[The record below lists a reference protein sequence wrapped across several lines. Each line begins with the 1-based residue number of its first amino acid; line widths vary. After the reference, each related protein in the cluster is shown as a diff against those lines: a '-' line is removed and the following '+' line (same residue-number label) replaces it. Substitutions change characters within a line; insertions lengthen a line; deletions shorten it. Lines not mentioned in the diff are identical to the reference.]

1 MLLSLVITQITSNTA
16 TVAIMVPITISTF
29 ESLGLNPIPIVYIV
43 TAAGNYGIM
52 LPSSSAGPAIA
63 AGYGVNLKT
72 MLLRGIWLT
81 AIIWILLIAVG
92 YLAWRFWP
100 GFGVA

>member
-1 MLLSLVITQITSNTA
+1 MMPAS
-16 TVAIMVPITISTF
+16 PC
-29 ESLGLNPIPIVYIV
+29 GC
-43 TAAGNYGIM
+43 
-52 LPSSSAGPAIA
+52 GPAIA

-81 AIIWILLIAVG
+81 AILWVLVVAFG